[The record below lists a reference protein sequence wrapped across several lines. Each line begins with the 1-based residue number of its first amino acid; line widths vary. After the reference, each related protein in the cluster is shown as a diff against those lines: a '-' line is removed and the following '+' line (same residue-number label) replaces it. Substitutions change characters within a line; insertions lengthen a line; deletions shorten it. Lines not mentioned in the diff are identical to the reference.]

1 MIPVGVGVVFLA
13 YTTGIWGY
21 CLIRGYNVKFTQ
33 LFGTAWPGAGKAQAS
48 GLVIP
53 PSLTGPG
60 AGQIGQVPTP
70 STQPSIPSQ
79 LTGQ

>member
-21 CLIRGYNVKFTQ
+21 CLVRGYNVQFRQ
-33 LFGTAWPGAGKAQAS
+33 LFGATWPGAKAQAS
-48 GLVIP
+48 TLVIP

-60 AGQIGQVPTP
+60 AGELGQVPTP
-70 STQPSIPSQ
+70 STQPSTATQ

>member
-1 MIPVGVGVVFLA
+1 MIPIGVGVVWLA

-21 CLIRGYNVKFTQ
+21 CLVRGYNVTFRQ
-33 LFGTAWPGAGKAQAS
+33 LFSPTWPAGKAAAS

-53 PSLTGPG
+53 PSLTGPR
-60 AGQIGQVPTP
+60 AGQLGQVPTP
-70 STQPSIPSQ
+70 TTQPSVPTQ